1 MTPRS
6 TLSNFV
12 PYEIGMMVQWAVP
25 IIVSILI
32 LGTMSVQQVFAPDE
46 QPEKLGLGGTGY
58 NNDTGNFEIE
68 MSVQFGMVKALQ
80 NADFSISVELT
91 ITSSDLPGGSLS
103 LPHDFLGEEI
113 FPDEFGRVKVHFHWD
128 REAPGSPLFEGN
140 VDVTTEAQILNPAG
154 KPVANSETSRTDTGI
169 VIGDTRTDPG
179 PG

>member
-1 MTPRS
+1 
-6 TLSNFV
+6 V

-46 QPEKLGLGGTGY
+46 QPQKLTIGGTGY
-58 NNDTGNFEIE
+58 NSETQEFEIE

-91 ITSSDLPGGSLS
+91 ITSPDLPPGGVSLT
-103 LPHDFLGEEI
+103 HDFSGDETS
-113 FPDEFGRVKVHFHWD
+113 PDELGRVKVQFHWD
-128 REAPGSPLFEGN
+128 RDHGSSSLFEGN

>member
-1 MTPRS
+1 
-6 TLSNFV
+6 V

-46 QPEKLGLGGTGY
+46 QPQKLTIGGTRY
-58 NNDTGNFEIE
+58 NNDSRNFEIE

-91 ITSSDLPGGSLS
+91 ITSPDLPPGGVSLT
-103 LPHDFLGEEI
+103 HDFSGDETS
-113 FPDEFGRVKVHFHWD
+113 PDELGRVKVHFHWD
-128 REAPGSPLFEGN
+128 REAPGSSSLFEGN

>member
-1 MTPRS
+1 
-6 TLSNFV
+6 V
-12 PYEIGMMVQWAVP
+12 PYEIGMMVKLAVP

-46 QPEKLGLGGTGY
+46 QPQKLTIGGTGY
-58 NNDTGNFEIE
+58 NSETEEFEIE

-91 ITSSDLPGGSLS
+91 ITSPDLPPGGVSLT
-103 LPHDFLGEEI
+103 HDFSGDETS
-113 FPDEFGRVKVHFHWD
+113 PDELGRVKVQFHWD
-128 REAPGSPLFEGN
+128 RPGSGSSSLFEGN

-154 KPVANSETSRTDTGI
+154 KPVANSETSRTDTDI
-169 VIGDTRTDPG
+169 VIADTQTDPG